1 MKNRHQRILWIF
13 GAIAL
18 VSVILYLTL
27 WMVTTPYDLFPEDMT
42 QRLYMRQAIF
52 KILNRRFFQVLAMV
66 VSAAL
71 IASTALVFQTLTN
84 NRILTPSLIGFD
96 SIFVLSQTMIV
107 FFFTSSSVF
116 YANPYLN
123 YLASTIVMLVVTMV
137 LYATVLKK
145 QRNHIIF
152 LLLIGLIISTLTRS
166 IAQFLQ
172 TIMDPEEFQYLTIR
186 TEVSITNMNT
196 SIILLVVPLMIV
208 ILGLLYKH
216 HHTYDV
222 MSLGESEAIGLGVDY
237 HHMMNK
243 SLVYIALAMS
253 ISTALIGPISFLGLI
268 AVNIA
273 RELLKSYQHKQLMV
287 LSSFVAIIF
296 IVFGQTIVSE
306 FEYRTTVP
314 VFISMF
320 GGMYMLYLILK
331 ENKI

>member
-1 MKNRHQRILWIF
+1 MKNKHRKIIIIF
-13 GAIAL
+13 GLIAL
-18 VSVILYLTL
+18 ISVILYLTL
-27 WMVTTPYDLFPEDMT
+27 WMFTTSYDLFPDDINE
-42 QRLYMRQAIF
+42 RLYMRQAISN
-52 KILNRRFFQVLAMV
+52 IINRRFFQVLAMV
-66 VSAAL
+66 ISAAL

-96 SIFVLSQTMIV
+96 SIFVLAQTIIV
-107 FFFTSSSVF
+107 FFFTSKSVF

-123 YLASTIVMLVVTMV
+123 YLASTTVMLFMTMI
-137 LYATVLKK
+137 LYMTVLRK
-145 QRNHIIF
+145 QKNHIIF

-172 TIMDPEEFQYLTIR
+172 TIMDPQEFQYLTIR

-196 SIILLVVPLMIV
+196 SIIMLVVPLMIV
-208 ILGLLYKH
+208 LIGLLYKNH
-216 HHTYDV
+216 HSYDV

-237 HHMMNK
+237 NK
-243 SLVYIALAMS
+243 LMHRSLIYIAIAMS

-273 RELLKSYQHKQLMV
+273 RELLKTYKHKQLMI

-306 FEYRTTVP
+306 FEYQTTVP

-331 ENKI
+331 ENKL

>member
-1 MKNRHQRILWIF
+1 MKNRQRKIIWIF
-13 GAIAL
+13 GIIAL
-18 VSVILYLTL
+18 LSVVAYLAF
-27 WMVTTPYDLFPEDMT
+27 WMLTTPYDLFPSDPV
-42 QRLYMRQAIF
+42 QRLNMQQAIF
-52 KILNRRFFQVLAMV
+52 KILNRRFFQVLAMLT
-66 VSAAL
+66 SAAL
-71 IASTALVFQTLTN
+71 IASTALVFQTITN

-96 SIFVLSQTMIV
+96 SIFVLAQTMIV
-107 FFFTSSSVF
+107 FFLTSRSIF

-123 YLASTIVMLVVTMV
+123 YLASAGVMIILTLI
-137 LYATVLKK
+137 LYAAVLRK

-172 TIMDPEEFQYLTIR
+172 TIMDPEEFQYLTIN

-196 SIILLVVPLMIV
+196 SIIILVVPLMLLI
-208 ILGLLYKH
+208 IGLLFKN

-222 MSLGESEAIGLGVDY
+222 MSLGEKEAISLGVDY
-237 HHMMNK
+237 QHVMHK
-243 SLVYIALAMS
+243 SLIYIAIAMS

-268 AVNIA
+268 AVNIS
-273 RELLKSYQHKQLMV
+273 RELLKSYKHKELII
-287 LSSFVAIIF
+287 LSSFIAIIF
-296 IVFGQTIVSE
+296 IVLGQTIVSE

-320 GGMYMLYLILK
+320 GGMYMIYLILK